1 MIESDIFDNIKNKNL
16 ASIKKKNEVTY
27 KTNII
32 LRALKTILILFDRIF
47 GLKLNFQISMLF
59 GVNVAEL
66 WLHEAT
72 VVMNCNHG

>member
-1 MIESDIFDNIKNKNL
+1 M
-16 ASIKKKNEVTY
+16 TY

-32 LRALKTILILFDRIF
+32 LRALKTILILFERIF
-47 GLKLNFQISMLF
+47 GLKLNFQRSMLF
-59 GVNVAEL
+59 GVNVAES